1 LDFSL
6 GIKATGSHVP
16 HESLNHAHATSMPDA
31 AQAVDR
37 FLLDL
42 SRVNDFAP
50 VSTSFLRFR
59 HVISG
64 SLAFVF
70 MILT

>member
-6 GIKATGSHVP
+6 YIKATGSHVP
-16 HESLNHAHATSMPDA
+16 HESLNHAHATFMPDA
-31 AQAVDR
+31 IQSVGR

-42 SRVNDFAP
+42 SRGNDSTP
-50 VSTSFLRFR
+50 VSTPSLRFR

-70 MILT
+70 MVLT

>member
-6 GIKATGSHVP
+6 AIKATGSHVP
-16 HESLNHAHATSMPDA
+16 HESLDHAHATFMPDA
-31 AQAVDR
+31 TQPVDR
-37 FLLDL
+37 FPLGL
-42 SRVNDFAP
+42 SRANDFLP
-50 VSTSFLRFR
+50 VSTSSLRFR

-64 SLAFVF
+64 SIAFVF